1 MSCLRGIDVSEHQ
14 SAIDWDKV
22 KGNIDFAMLRAGY
35 GKGHVDKQFIRN
47 ATECN
52 RLGIPIGIYWFSYA
66 KTQAE
71 AKAEAAFCIDTIKAF
86 KIDWPVC
93 YDFEYDSVNNA
104 KLVGVTITKALAT
117 QMANAFLYDVE
128 EAGYFAMNYSN
139 IDYLGRYFDPAL
151 RSRFAL
157 WLACWP
163 KAVKDPNT
171 PPTTC
176 GIWQWGGSTV
186 PGISGSVDSNFAYV
200 DYGARSATT
209 PAAATTTPASTAP
222 ENEDWQLAAVKTAL
236 SDGLIGSDS
245 WVNQYAQPATVGFVC
260 QVATNLYNKIK
271 GV

>member
-14 SAIDWDKV
+14 GAIDWDKV
-22 KGNIDFAMLRAGY
+22 KGNIDFAMLRSGY

-71 AKAEAAFCIDTIKAF
+71 AKAEAAFCVDTIKAF
-86 KIDWPVC
+86 KVDWPVC

-117 QMANAFLYDVE
+117 QMANAFLYDIE
-128 EAGYFAMNYSN
+128 AAGYFAMNYSN
-139 IDYLGRYFDPAL
+139 VDYLSRYFDPAL

-163 KAVKDPNT
+163 KAVRDPNT
-171 PPTTC
+171 PPMTC

-186 PGISGSVDSNFAYV
+186 PGISGNVDSNFAYV
-200 DYGARSATT
+200 DYGARGATT
-209 PAAATTTPASTAP
+209 PPAATTTAPAADPWYAAAQKWAT
-222 ENEDWQLAAVKTAL
+222 ENKI
-236 SDGLIGSDS
+236 SDGTRPDD
-245 WVNQYAQPATVGFVC
+245 PATRADVWEM
-260 QVATNLYNKIK
+260 LYRMNGGK
-271 GV
+271 